1 MDYCNLKC
9 IMYTILG
16 CIWKGQYDI
25 VLSIFI
31 LLHSINLFKLN
42 KVYKYIIGL
51 LHISFIYVYRKF
63 NKIIIY
69 MNFKQ
74 KVSVTIKL

>member
-1 MDYCNLKC
+1 
-9 IMYTILG
+9 MYIILG

-31 LLHSINLFKLN
+31 LPHSIDLFKLN
-42 KVYKYIIGL
+42 KVYKYIIG
-51 LHISFIYVYRKF
+51 FYNVCRKF

-69 MNFKQ
+69 LNFKQ
-74 KVSVTIKL
+74 KVSVIVKA